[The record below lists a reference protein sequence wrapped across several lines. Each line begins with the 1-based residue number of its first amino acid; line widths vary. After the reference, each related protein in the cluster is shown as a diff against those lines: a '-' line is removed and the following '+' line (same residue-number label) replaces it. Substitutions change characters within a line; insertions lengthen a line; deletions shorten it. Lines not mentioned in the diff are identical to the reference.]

1 MPNKHAA
8 LKQLRKDRKRRQQNQ
23 AVRAELSTLT
33 KRLAVLLNARKLEE
47 AAVLIREVAKQYD
60 HAATK
65 GVIHR
70 NTASRTKSRLTLRL
84 NQAAAKS

>member
-23 AVRAELSTLT
+23 AVRSELSTIT
-33 KRLAVLLNARKLEE
+33 KRLAGLLSARKLEE